1 MAQSRWP
8 DLVFADEA
16 PRASL
21 SRAVAAGRLR
31 RIGRGIYTS
40 STEPLEV
47 VTRRRLPQILAHEF
61 PGAVIVDRSARSGLP
76 DVHGNLYVDHRRDR
90 PLALPG
96 VVIAP
101 RPGPGPLPGDAL
113 LPDGVYLS
121 SPGRGLLDNAA
132 GRGRRFLSTDEIEA
146 WIADL
151 LLQHGES
158 RLNQTRDGARDVA
171 RQTDRMSAFERLSR
185 IISAALVTGP
195 ADAVR
200 SRVLQ
205 ARAAD
210 SAYDHERIASFEEAA
225 AFLADGMPPQ
235 VLPELPELAGRRRL
249 LPFYEAYFSNYIE
262 GTEFTLDEAAA
273 IVFDNVVPAERP
285 EDAHDVLGTYRIVSD
300 AAHMTRVP
308 GTADELIQ
316 ILRQRHG
323 IIMDGRP
330 GKSPGQFKTLGN
342 RAGSTVFVAPSL
354 VEGTLR
360 AGFEVGRGLRNPFAR
375 AVFMMFFVSE
385 VHPFADGNGRVARV
399 MMNSELATA
408 HEVRIVVPTV
418 FRGEYLSA
426 LKTASNHR
434 SFQTMAS
441 VLEYAR
447 RWTGQVNFESRASAE
462 RDLIRTNALVEP
474 ATAQETNA
482 RLLLPSTLD
491 RVS

>member
-1 MAQSRWP
+1 MAPSRWP

-40 STEPLEV
+40 STESLEV

-76 DVHGNLYVDHRRDR
+76 DVHGNLCVDHRRDR

-101 RPGPGPLPGDAL
+101 RPGPGPLPGDAP

-121 SPGRGLLDNAA
+121 SPARGLLDNAA
-132 GRGRRFLSTDEIEA
+132 GRGRRFLATDEIEG

-158 RLNQTRDGARDVA
+158 RLNQIRDGARDVA
-171 RQTDRMSAFERLSR
+171 RQTDRMPAFERLSR
-185 IISAALVTGP
+185 IISAALATGP

-205 ARAAD
+205 ARATD
-210 SAYDHERIASFEEAA
+210 SAYDHERIASFEAAA

-235 VLPELPELAGRRRL
+235 VLPELPELVGRRRL

-300 AAHMTRVP
+300 AAQMARVP
-308 GTADELIQ
+308 GTADELIE

-323 IIMDGRP
+323 ITMDGRP
-330 GKSPGQFKTLGN
+330 GKSPGQFKTQAN

-399 MMNSELATA
+399 MMNAELVTA
-408 HEVRIVVPTV
+408 HELRIVIPTV

-434 SFQTMAS
+434 SFQAMVS

-474 ATAQETNA
+474 ATAEETNA
-482 RLLLPSTLD
+482 RLILPSTLD
-491 RVS
+491 RVG

>member
-1 MAQSRWP
+1 MAPSRWP

-76 DVHGNLYVDHRRDR
+76 DVHGNIYVDHRRDR

-101 RPGPGPLPGDAL
+101 RPGPGPLPGDVL

-132 GRGRRFLSTDEIEA
+132 GRGQRFLSIDEIEG

-158 RLNQTRDGARDVA
+158 RLNRIRDVARDVA

-185 IISAALVTGP
+185 IISAALATGP
-195 ADAVR
+195 ADDVR

-205 ARAAD
+205 ARATN
-210 SAYDHERIASFEEAA
+210 SAYDHERIVSFEAAA
-225 AFLADGMPPQ
+225 AFLADGMSPQ

-300 AAHMTRVP
+300 AAEMARVP
-308 GTADELIQ
+308 GTADELIE

-330 GKSPGQFKTLGN
+330 GKSPGQFKTQAN
-342 RAGSTVFVAPSL
+342 RAGNTVFVAPPL

-360 AGFEVGRGLRNPFAR
+360 AGFEVGRGLGNPFAR
-375 AVFMMFFVSE
+375 AMFMMFFVSE

-408 HEVRIVVPTV
+408 HEVRILVPTV

-434 SFQTMAS
+434 SFQAMAS

-447 RWTGQVNFESRASAE
+447 RWAGQVNFESRASAE

-474 ATAQETNA
+474 ATAEETNA
-482 RLLLPSTLD
+482 RLILPSTLD
-491 RVS
+491 RVG